1 MKKLRA
7 YTLAEIVVTMIIIAV
22 VAGASIK
29 ITKNKFDKILSYS
42 YSIAYSTVKDVTVEM
57 FKNFRTDASEN
68 YGVDVGECPSG
79 QEAHNDT
86 CIDIVK
92 TVPRSGENFCL
103 KFAEYVN
110 TNAASSALAESG
122 TEHVECQGNFEI
134 DGTSLSGTADLVLR
148 NGMIIYG
155 LSEGPDSID
164 DLDKMTGGKTV
175 WIAPEGAGGSAVNVH
190 TNGYTIYVDVDG
202 SSGPS
207 ALWQDI
213 YPFYV
218 TLEGK
223 VVPAVGAE
231 TPSDPDDSYAGGGNK
246 RYLQAS
252 VKLESSSNGAISWP
266 VKSET
271 FREAACKM
279 GYITESTPKYCQI
292 GSETIDPIDECQ
304 QDNVICR
311 LQIVKPLKS
320 F

>member
-1 MKKLRA
+1 MEKLRA

-42 YSIAYSTVKDVTVEM
+42 YSIAYSTVKDVTVEI
-57 FKNFRTDASEN
+57 FKNFSVDPSEN
-68 YGVDVGECPSG
+68 YGVNVGECGSG
-79 QEAHNDT
+79 QETQDDE
-86 CIDIVK
+86 CIPIVK

-122 TEHVECQGNFEI
+122 TEHVECQGNFTI
-134 DGTSLSGTADLVLR
+134 NGTSLSGTADLVLR

-155 LSEGPDSID
+155 LSEDPALID
-164 DLDKMTGGKTV
+164 DLENMSGDKTV
-175 WIAPEGAGGSAVNVH
+175 WIAPGGAGGSAVNVH

-223 VVPAVGAE
+223 VVPAVG
-231 TPSDPDDSYAGGGNK
+231 TNNPSNPDDSYAGGGNK

-279 GYITESTPKYCQI
+279 GYVSESVPKYCQI
-292 GSETIDPIDECQ
+292 GDTTIDPIPDCQ
-304 QDNVICR
+304 DDTVICR